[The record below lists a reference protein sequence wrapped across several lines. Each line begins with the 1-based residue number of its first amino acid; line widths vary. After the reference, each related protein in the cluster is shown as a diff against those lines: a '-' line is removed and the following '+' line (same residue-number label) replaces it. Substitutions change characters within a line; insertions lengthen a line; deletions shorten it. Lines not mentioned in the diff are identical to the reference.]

1 MSQGVR
7 KVGPK
12 VFMDGLSAATNQSV
26 VVDIGD
32 ATSITLLFWWDTGS
46 SLVGAF
52 AVDVLRRAMSV
63 DGQTADEWHPIELS
77 PAVSVSGASGQDD
90 AVLTGDVRKIR
101 VRYVATS
108 GTGNVYAA
116 YSGTTRG

>member
-12 VFMDGLSAATNQSV
+12 VVMDGLSAATNQSV
-26 VVDIGD
+26 AVDVGD
-32 ATSITLLFWWDTGS
+32 VTSITCMFWWDTGS

-52 AVDVLRRAMSV
+52 EIDILRRAKGV
-63 DGQTADEWHPIELS
+63 DGETDDEWHPITLS
-77 PAVSVSGASGQDD
+77 PAVTVSGASGQAD
-90 AVLTGDVRKIR
+90 AVLSGDVRKIC
-101 VRYVATS
+101 VRYVATT

-116 YSGTTRG
+116 FSATTRG